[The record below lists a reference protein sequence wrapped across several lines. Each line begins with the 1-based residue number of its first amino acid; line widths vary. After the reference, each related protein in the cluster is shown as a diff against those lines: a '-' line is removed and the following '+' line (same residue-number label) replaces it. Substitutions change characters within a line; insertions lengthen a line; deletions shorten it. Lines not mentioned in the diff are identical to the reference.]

1 MVSDILGKGG
11 LRNLVFDIPRG
22 TLTVQQAVI
31 LNKAQEELPS
41 ASDIAKADEIELQEI
56 AKRMD
61 DLIFQINNQSQMDD
75 LFKYPLR

>member
-56 AKRMD
+56 AKSMD

>member
-1 MVSDILGKGG
+1 MVSDILGKDG
-11 LRNLVFDIPRG
+11 LCNLVFDIPRG
-22 TLTVQQAVI
+22 TLTVQQTVI
-31 LNKAQEELPS
+31 LNKAKEELPS

-56 AKRMD
+56 AKSMD